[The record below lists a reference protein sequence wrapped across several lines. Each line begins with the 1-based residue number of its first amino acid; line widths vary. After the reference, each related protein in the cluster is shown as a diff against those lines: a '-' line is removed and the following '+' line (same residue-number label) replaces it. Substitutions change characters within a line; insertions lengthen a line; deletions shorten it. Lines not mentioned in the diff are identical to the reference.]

1 MGAVTKESA
10 LCLTV
15 ESGFLDVIADNDDHP
30 KRQVKRCSKLVM
42 RAVMNMNRQY
52 FRALT
57 AKGAIK
63 IWFSPKRFIKGSS
76 KGDASSENRP
86 HGKHLGML
94 LR

>member
-30 KRQVKRCSKLVM
+30 KRQVKRCSKPVM

-76 KGDASSENRP
+76 KGDAILSKGP
-86 HGKHLGML
+86 H
-94 LR
+94 

>member
-1 MGAVTKESA
+1 MGTVTKESA

-63 IWFSPKRFIKGSS
+63 IWFSPKRFVKSSS
-76 KGDASSENRP
+76 KRNASSD
-86 HGKHLGML
+86 HLTHVKHLGML
-94 LR
+94 PR

>member
-30 KRQVKRCSKLVM
+30 KRQVKCCSKPVM

-63 IWFSPKRFIKGSS
+63 IWFSPKRFVKSSS
-76 KGDASSENRP
+76 KCNASSDNLT

-94 LR
+94 PR